1 MPLVRMMYI
10 HMLCQHH
17 PSINVMMFHLPEE
30 NPALG
35 VLHPTPLSLARP
47 DQLCLPLPPLD
58 DFYRWT
64 VTIGTFLSCSYMFKK
79 EYLRWVRD
87 QK

>member
-17 PSINVMMFHLPEE
+17 PSIDVMMFHLPEE

-35 VLHPTPLSLARP
+35 VLHPTPPVPGKA
-47 DQLCLPLPPLD
+47 
-58 DFYRWT
+58 
-64 VTIGTFLSCSYMFKK
+64 
-79 EYLRWVRD
+79 
-87 QK
+87 